1 MTKKITLANVYRVD
15 HTNDNSYH
23 LVMTANIANQAEA
36 PEIAKLVA
44 THKVDDISIAGMMKS
59 YDRLNANGGDSHF
72 GQPHKDT
79 EIYFVDGKDEK
90 IMHLHVADDYND
102 IIKKG
107 HGTYRGH
114 HIIRDKKSLN

>member
-1 MTKKITLANVYRVD
+1 MTKKITIANVYRVD

-59 YDRLNANGGDSHF
+59 YDRLNWCLCNS
-72 GQPHKDT
+72 
-79 EIYFVDGKDEK
+79 
-90 IMHLHVADDYND
+90 
-102 IIKKG
+102 
-107 HGTYRGH
+107 
-114 HIIRDKKSLN
+114 